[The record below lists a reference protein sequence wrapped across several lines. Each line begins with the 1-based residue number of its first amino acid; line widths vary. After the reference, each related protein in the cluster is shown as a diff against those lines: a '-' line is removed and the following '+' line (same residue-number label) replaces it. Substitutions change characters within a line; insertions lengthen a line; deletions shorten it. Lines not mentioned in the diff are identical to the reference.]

1 VDNALIQI
9 QDKNLRSRVRAEV
22 EKRRKD
28 WFRVNIEVYQNI
40 LNRLSK

>member
-1 VDNALIQI
+1 VDEVDNALIQI

-28 WFRVNIEVYQNI
+28 
-40 LNRLSK
+40 